1 MIKHYYW
8 PTPNGHKTAIMLEEV
23 GIEYELHPIDIHN
36 GAQFDTEFIRISP
49 NNRIPAIID
58 TAGPGGQ
65 PYCVFES
72 GAILMYLAEKTGKFW
87 PEDLKS
93 RYDVMQWLM
102 FQMGNVGPMF
112 GQNGYFQGY
121 CPDDIPLAKARYHN
135 VTKQIYRV
143 LDRRLGASAYLAGSD
158 YSIADVAT
166 YPWTMPKQRAL
177 HRIEIDNYPNV
188 KRWTDEISQRPAVQ
202 RGVAVLASDMKVGNA
217 SEETYKN
224 MFGSGQ
230 FERTLSASVS

>member
-23 GIEYELHPIDIHN
+23 GVEYEVHPVDIHN
-36 GAQFDTEFIRISP
+36 GAQFDEEFIKISP
-49 NNRIPAIID
+49 NNRIPAIVD
-58 TAGPGGQ
+58 TDGPEGK
-65 PYCVFES
+65 PYSVFES
-72 GAILMYLAEKTGKFW
+72 GAILLYLAEKTGRLW
-87 PEDLKS
+87 PDNTKS

-121 CPDDIPLAKARYHN
+121 CPEEIPLAKDRYHN

-143 LDRRLGASAYLAGSD
+143 LDKRLTGSSYLAGD
-158 YSIADVAT
+158 NYSIADVAT
-166 YPWTMPKQRAL
+166 YPWTMPRQRAL
-177 HRIEIDNYPNV
+177 HRIEIGDYPNV
-188 KRWTDEISQRPAVQ
+188 RKWADRISRRPAVQ
-202 RGVAVLASDMKVGNA
+202 RGIAVLSGDAKVGNP

-224 MFGSGQ
+224 MFGSAQFGQ
-230 FERTLSASVS
+230 T